1 MSLLLSV
8 VSVVVGLTTEQRDKG
23 SRRVKRQLP
32 PEYRWPLPT
41 PEQPNPLADVVLQAQ
56 IQGVA
61 LPKNPAFAMAL
72 RKAAERTERPILQ
85 KKVAVI
91 EKTINEDEDDEDLF
105 LLI

>member
-8 VSVVVGLTTEQRDKG
+8 VSFVVGLTTEQRDKG

-32 PEYRWPLPT
+32 PEYRWPQPT

-72 RKAAERTERPILQ
+72 CKATERRPIRQ
-85 KKVAVI
+85 KVI
-91 EKTINEDEDDEDLF
+91 EKTITDDEDDEDLF
-105 LLI
+105 LLT

>member
-8 VSVVVGLTTEQRDKG
+8 VVGLTTQQRDKG

-32 PEYRWPLPT
+32 PEYRWPQPT
-41 PEQPNPLADVVLQAQ
+41 PEQPNPLADVILQAQ

-72 RKAAERTERPILQ
+72 RKATERRPIRQ
-85 KKVAVI
+85 KVVKIV
-91 EKTINEDEDDEDLF
+91 EKTITDDDDDEDLF
-105 LLI
+105 LLT